1 MQRVLCIETL
11 DRMVLSQSLAVCL
24 SSPCLPPPNLKA
36 GKLTGFMSWKR
47 LASHWKT
54 WVWSQSRAFSKWKL
68 CSLACFETKPSQQ
81 YHSSTV
87 SDFLV
92 WLFSNLAIGWWFKP
106 QSSQKK
112 RKIPGCENWSE
123 KLAFW
128 HKKRREAEP
137 ELSSC
142 WAGTQCLWGS
152 ALHFQVRVEAQ
163 TWTGLSLTAL
173 VFLGVCKCL
182 ELFCARPQVP

>member
-36 GKLTGFMSWKR
+36 CKLTGFMFWKR

-54 WVWSQSRAFSKWKL
+54 WVWSRSRTFSKRKL
-68 CSLACFETKPSQQ
+68 CSLTCFETKPSQQ

-92 WLFSNLAIGWWFKP
+92 WLFSNLAIGWWFKL

-128 HKKRREAEP
+128 YKKRREAEP
-137 ELSSC
+137 KLSSC
-142 WAGTQCLWGS
+142 WAGTQCVCEAPLYTSRSEWRLMSQLDSTGFPRG
-152 ALHFQVRVEAQ
+152 LQVFG
-163 TWTGLSLTAL
+163 TFLSKATCTLN
-173 VFLGVCKCL
+173 
-182 ELFCARPQVP
+182 